1 MIITRTPFRI
11 SFFGG
16 GTDYPGW
23 YRQHGGAV
31 LSTSINKY
39 CYITVRHLSELFPFR
54 YRIRYTRQEETQH
67 VHEIEHMSVRECL
80 QFLNLGNTRLEVQHN
95 ADLPAMTG
103 LGSSSSF
110 TVGLLNAL
118 YALDG
123 KEVAKQQLAEEAIH
137 VEQERLAENVGSQ
150 DQTAAAFGGL
160 NRIEFT
166 THGDVMVSPLP
177 IVQEK
182 ISRFE
187 KHCMLIFTGQSRI
200 ASVIAAEQIKNI
212 PAKEQELFTIRQMV
226 DEATNI
232 LASTQDRFY
241 DFGKLLNE
249 SWRIKR
255 TLSSKIT
262 NPIINDMYEEAL
274 KAGAWGG
281 KLLGAGGGGFLLVFA
296 DPALHPHIKER
307 LKDFMS
313 VPIQFENKG
322 TQVIYRM
329 PTSVSEV

>member
-1 MIITRTPFRI
+1 MVITRTPFRI

-16 GTDYPGW
+16 GTDYPAW

-39 CYITVRHLSELFPFR
+39 CYITVRHLSDLFPYR
-54 YRIRYTRQEETQH
+54 YRIRYTLQEEALH
-67 VHEIEHMSVRECL
+67 VHEIGHKSVRECL
-80 QFLNLGNTRLEVQHN
+80 QFLDFQDRRVEIQHN

-110 TVGLLNAL
+110 TVGLLHAL

-123 KEVAKQQLAEEAIH
+123 KEATKQQLAEQAIH

-160 NRIEFT
+160 NKIEFKT
-166 THGDVMVSPLP
+166 TGEIIVSPLP
-177 IVQEK
+177 IIQER
-182 ISRFE
+182 IDRLE
-187 KHCMLIFTGQSRI
+187 RHCMLVFTGQSRI

-212 PAKEQELFTIRQMV
+212 PVKEQELFTMRQMV
-226 DEATNI
+226 DEATVI
-232 LASTQDRFY
+232 LTHSEDRFH

-249 SWRIKR
+249 SWRIKQ

-262 NPIINDMYEEAL
+262 NPIINTMYEEGL
-274 KAGAWGG
+274 RAGAWGG
-281 KLLGAGGGGFLLVFA
+281 KLLGAGGGGFLLLFA
-296 DPALHPHIKER
+296 DPALHPRIKER
-307 LKDFMS
+307 LKEFMS
-313 VPIQFENKG
+313 VPIRFENRG

-329 PTSVSEV
+329 PATE

>member
-1 MIITRTPFRI
+1 MVITRTPFRI

-16 GTDYPGW
+16 GTDYPAW
-23 YRQHGGAV
+23 YHQYGGAV

-39 CYITVRHLSELFPFR
+39 CYITVRHLSDLFPYR
-54 YRIRYTRQEETQH
+54 YRIRYTRQEEVQH
-67 VHEIEHMSVRECL
+67 IHEIGHQSVRECL
-80 QFLNLGNTRLEVQHN
+80 QFLNLHDKRLEVQHN

-123 KEVAKQQLAEEAIH
+123 KEATRQQLTEQAIH
-137 VEQERLAENVGSQ
+137 VERERLKENVGSQ

-160 NRIEFT
+160 NRIEFKAS
-166 THGDVMVSPLP
+166 GEIIVSPLP
-177 IVQEK
+177 IIQER
-182 ISRFE
+182 IDRLE
-187 KHCMLIFTGQSRI
+187 QHCMLIFTGQSRI

-212 PAKEQELFTIRQMV
+212 PTKEQELFTMREMV
-226 DEATNI
+226 DHATDI
-232 LASTQDRFY
+232 LTSSEDRFY

-249 SWRIKR
+249 SWRIKQ

-262 NPIINDMYEEAL
+262 NPIINAMYEEGL

-281 KLLGAGGGGFLLVFA
+281 KLLGAGGGGFLLLFA
-296 DPALHPHIKER
+296 DPALHPQIKER
-307 LKDFMS
+307 LKEFMT
-313 VPIQFENKG
+313 VPIRFENGG

-329 PTSVSEV
+329 PALG